1 MDLTKRELLLE
12 KRLNEISN
20 SAIPKVEKEPLIPV
34 SAKPRPAHDMGLSP
48 DQLDLR
54 DLAYEAR
61 LNTIATNSIV
71 QKLGWKPSK
80 IKSDVTKEMIADYLM
95 EQTKNVNEKK
105 LYLPANL
112 DMDLEPEFVVGD
124 YEEIALR
131 VDAKKRLIEE
141 SKAIENALANI
152 PAMFQEIEDKEQEF
166 LANYTRFLMT
176 LEPVRLYQQTT
187 GLVPSPDEVLGYIPQ
202 LDRIERSTLIEYVN
216 GLGQFD
222 AERDR
227 LRDAAD
233 DAQRKIAENE
243 FQVDRID
250 ARVKQLLKE
259 QDAGQAEKAVIDQRN
274 SQRKRAYVDQ
284 VKLLNSGR
292 MDVEMMP
299 NETPEEYKTR
309 LEQVGTTTPD
319 PNAVQSAAKLFYT
332 DILREKLQEILAN
345 DGDISTFIKDMDGDE
360 RYLVV
365 KNFPEF
371 KKKFQDVMG
380 KDKVSG
386 GLGTMATLLEL
397 KDNLVGTLSQKKVD
411 DASKVVREATDLLD
425 FIPPEREE
433 LDVIRG
439 EIDRSKRL
447 TEGQKTNLRAFLAD
461 PSVPV
466 YSTQGRQP
474 DEDKKR
480 TYDEFRSRIQQ
491 SYASSGQAPLPPRL
505 TRQTTEE
512 LKAARAKQEVQRQ
525 PPSDDETFRML
536 REGILARRDEIRR
549 VDPQEQDAGLQGEDE
564 ALAILAG
571 TKNIAQL
578 TAAAASSQI
587 DLQQFVK
594 PTGKGVG
601 RKHAEKVAFGRVD
614 IHPNRLFYDNV
625 LRITKSGRDLTGFP
639 LKKVSDAFVDVV
651 FMVLKGQ
658 TPTLRAF
665 KKLSEEERKLYDTL
679 VFMSG
684 LSKEIEHT
692 GSGVKEDLKKR
703 LQLIEGEIEAGNTNP
718 LLIKE
723 ARQVLHHMAQ
733 MKMVSRPK
741 AVAHLKQLQSFQR

>member
-20 SAIPKVEKEPLIPV
+20 SAIPKVEKEPYIQV

-95 EQTKNVNEKK
+95 EQTKSVNEKK

-124 YEEIALR
+124 FEEITIR
-131 VDAKKRLIEE
+131 VEAKKRLIEE
-141 SKAIENALANI
+141 NKAIENSLMNI
-152 PAMFQEIEDKEQEF
+152 PAIFQEIEDNEQEF

-176 LEPVRLYQQTT
+176 LEPARLYQQAT
-187 GLVPSPDEVLGYIPQ
+187 GVLPSPDEVLGYIPE
-202 LDRIERSTLIEYVN
+202 LDRVERSTLIEYVN
-216 GLGQFD
+216 GLGQFE

-227 LRDAAD
+227 LRDAVD

-250 ARVKQLLKE
+250 ARVKQLREE
-259 QDAGQAEKAVIDQRN
+259 QDAGRAEKAVIDQRN
-274 SQRKRAYVDQ
+274 AQRKRAYVDQ

-332 DILREKLQEILAN
+332 DVLREKLQEILTD

-380 KDKVSG
+380 KDKVTG

-411 DASKVVREATDLLD
+411 DATKVVQEATDLLD
-425 FIPPEREE
+425 FIPPDRNE
-433 LDVIRG
+433 LDAIRA

-447 TEGQKTNLRAFLAD
+447 TEGQKANLRSFLAD
-461 PSVPV
+461 SAIPV

-480 TYDEFRSRIQQ
+480 TYEQFRSRIQQ
-491 SYASSGQAPLPPRL
+491 VYDSSAPPAPPRL

-512 LKAARAKQEVQRQ
+512 LKAARPKQEVQRQ

-549 VDPQEQDAGLQGEDE
+549 LDPQEQDAGLQGEDE
-564 ALAILAG
+564 ELAILAG

-578 TAAAASSQI
+578 TSAAASSQT

-614 IHPNRLFYDNV
+614 IHPNRLFYDNI

-639 LKKVSDAFVDVV
+639 QKKVSDAFVDVV

-658 TPTLRAF
+658 TPTLRVF

-741 AVAHLKQLQSFQR
+741 AVAHLKQLQAFQR